1 MTKKNNQIT
10 NIANFQTSSLNFKTL
25 TSRISWVYISLFNR
39 SMNLCNYNFQVAVYN
54 EKYVVEIFFNSYNI
68 KSYHDHDDLLFCL
81 FECDLGE
88 GNEVA
93 VR

>member
-1 MTKKNNQIT
+1 
-10 NIANFQTSSLNFKTL
+10 
-25 TSRISWVYISLFNR
+25 
-39 SMNLCNYNFQVAVYN
+39 MNLFNYNFQVAVYN
-54 EKYVVEIFFNSYNI
+54 EKYVVKIFFKSYNT
-68 KSYHDHDDLLFCL
+68 KLYHDPDDLLLCL